1 MKHPSLLFSLPADI
15 FCRVCI
21 PGIWRHFPNR
31 IPSGI
36 CRMRRNSI
44 GRKHR
49 EKLCSDGFRYILE
62 KAFRFPQMP
71 ESRNSCRAVRGGK
84 SERKFSLPPVP
95 QMLRIPA
102 AKPHPA
108 EFLQDRKRDR
118 AAEKRNLNFCLK
130 FHRILSIAVC
140 SEYLSKQISLLVFLF
155 AFFLIQ
161 YITE

>member
-1 MKHPSLLFSLPADI
+1 MKHPSLLFSLLADI

-31 IPSGI
+31 SPSGI

-49 EKLCSDGFRYILE
+49 ERLCSDGFRYISE
-62 KAFRFPQMP
+62 KAFRFPQML
-71 ESRNSCRAVRGGK
+71 ESRNPCRAVRGGK
-84 SERKFSLPPVP
+84 SEREFSLPPVP
-95 QMLRIPA
+95 RMLRIPA

-118 AAEKRNLNFCLK
+118 SAEKRRFGLLQSRLLLRQKSAESEF
-130 FHRILSIAVC
+130 LS
-140 SEYLSKQISLLVFLF
+140 
-155 AFFLIQ
+155 
-161 YITE
+161 